1 MPNGQSLAQLLL
13 LAGISPE
20 MVAAMNP
27 DAQRASWT
35 PAPAPSPDT
44 SLARMLRGASS
55 TPRVDFSEPPRT
67 HVDQWGQLAYPEAQM
82 GPTEEELFRFATP
95 EQRESR
101 RMDRYE
107 QAKSDL
113 DARTQIRELGRQ
125 VREGETGGVLQ
136 VPTVEQY
143 MAGVR
148 APMGAHSPD
157 EQAALDA
164 GTLGFDLATLARK
177 FPDLLKQV
185 PATMRRHAVD
195 LGEGFLNMAG
205 SAEVPGQWSV
215 SGSTYNPSR
224 RNVIQSVGTA
234 VTDPLLQKL
243 GATPTLS
250 EEEEAAR
257 VAKRDYDVKRHQN
270 LFNLTD
276 PDPTL
281 QEGKV
286 TGTPEFMAAYQSWKP
301 DTVTEAQGELLAN
314 VIEFASAPWYGGAA
328 NLAIRGTLPQ
338 RLAKTLWNIGSTAT
352 IHGADAAL
360 RANIMGMS
368 DEEIREIS
376 LYSAGLGSVI
386 GTGKEFIGWAAR
398 HKGRVANNLWVSAVW
413 WNKVQEANT
422 LIANGDPKSIAK
434 GRAILA
440 DLGGETA
447 ADAGIRMGIADPVL
461 MTGVADIAVK
471 SASRAKTP
479 ILQAMDDLF
488 PNGLPVAGSDTAI
501 FQLQKIVQ
509 KYRAQLAPGETTA
522 MVSWLDDAEKFI
534 NRVLDPNSA
543 ADPTL
548 VNAALLGP
556 SGLRRTRTG
565 FAGAPS
571 PLDPVQGGVSKVNR
585 PGMGATPVY
594 DQVSI
599 TPAPPI
605 LVKGQPLSV
614 QGNIN
619 RILPSEWDEIQTWIY
634 KLRRDFVGQEVRA
647 GQVGPQEGVLKD
659 ISKRI
664 REAQDGITAPA
675 VEGVT
680 IETPIGRF
688 NPETEAWWRNPV
700 GRYRES
706 RDPLRGPGRPLKP
719 GQEILETSEGAPAW
733 KAPMDL
739 DVPVEG
745 ATLADQ
751 LRFTRS
757 YQRSHLELMERI
769 AEFSAADKAGKMQGW
784 GNYVTAFFA
793 SLTGRT
799 FLAGRALGS
808 EAVGRVN
815 PKLMGTIGNLI
826 GEAAGPAPRV
836 AATAF
841 ERVYKPY
848 QLGTDRPLESM
859 MPASPGLFS
868 GRTQGVPADVASL
881 LQAIA
886 ATAPSLEVAAQ
897 EVLGAERGTG
907 PQRSAAET
915 IQMLNRVSGQKE

>member
-101 RMDRYE
+101 RIDRYT

-113 DARTQIRELGRQ
+113 DARTHIRELERQ

-143 MAGVR
+143 LAGVR
-148 APMGAHSPD
+148 APMGVHSPD

-205 SAEVPGQWSV
+205 SMEVPGQWSV
-215 SGSTYNPSR
+215 PGSTYDPSR

-234 VTDPLLQKL
+234 VTDPLLKKL
-243 GATPTLS
+243 GVIPTLS

-301 DTVTEAQGELLAN
+301 DTVTEAQGELLTN
-314 VIEFASAPWYGGAA
+314 VIEFASPPWYGGAA
-328 NLAIRGTLPQ
+328 NLAIRGPLPQ

-376 LYSAGLGSVI
+376 LYSAGLGSMI

-398 HKGRVANNLWVSAVW
+398 HKGRVANNLWVSAVRYQ
-413 WNKVQEANT
+413 KIQEANT
-422 LIANGDPKSIAK
+422 LLANGGPEDIAK
-434 GRAILA
+434 ARAILA
-440 DLGGETA
+440 DIGGESA
-447 ADAGIRMGIADPVL
+447 ADAAIRMGIADPAL
-461 MTGVADIAVK
+461 MTGVANITVNNATK
-471 SASRAKTP
+471 AKIP

-501 FQLQKIVQ
+501 FQLRKIVD

-522 MVSWLDDAEKFI
+522 MVSWLDDAAKFLD
-534 NRVLDPNSA
+534 RVE
-543 ADPTL
+543 
-548 VNAALLGP
+548 
-556 SGLRRTRTG
+556 
-565 FAGAPS
+565 
-571 PLDPVQGGVSKVNR
+571 
-585 PGMGATPVY
+585 
-594 DQVSI
+594 
-599 TPAPPI
+599 
-605 LVKGQPLSV
+605 
-614 QGNIN
+614 GNVG
-619 RILPSEWDEIQTWIY
+619 RIRPSEWDEIQTWIY
-634 KLRRDFVGQEVRA
+634 KLRRDFVSQEVRA
-647 GQVGPQEGVLKD
+647 GQVGPQEGILKD

-664 REAQDGITAPA
+664 REAQDGITNKA
-675 VEGVT
+675 VDGVT
-680 IETPIGRF
+680 IQAPIGRF
-688 NPETEAWWRNPV
+688 NQEAEAWWRNPV
-700 GRYRES
+700 GQIQEYF
-706 RDPLRGPGRPLKP
+706 DPLRGTGRPLKP
-719 GQEILETSEGAPAW
+719 GQVIRETPEGAPAW
-733 KAPMDL
+733 RASMDL

-751 LRFTRS
+751 LRFVRS

-769 AEFSAADKAGKMQGW
+769 AEFTAADKAGKMQGW
-784 GNYVTAFFA
+784 GNYLTAFFA

-808 EAVGRVN
+808 EAVGRVS

-848 QLGTDRPLESM
+848 QLGTDRSLESM

-868 GRTQGVPADVASL
+868 GSTQGVPADVASL
-881 LQAIA
+881 LQAIK
-886 ATAPSLEVAAQ
+886 ATAPSSEVAAQ